1 MRRFAT
7 VGAALLSL
15 VAGAADAAD
24 LPGKIYSKAPP
35 LAPIYDWSGFYIGL
49 NAGAASSHKCWTIF
63 SNAGLAIAPAAE
75 GCHDATGGLA
85 GGQLGYRWQFTSW
98 VFGLEAQGDWAG
110 LKGSNAN
117 QAVAIPATNETRIDA
132 IGLFTGHIGYA
143 WNNVLW
149 YVKGG
154 AAVTNDR
161 YSTFFT
167 ATNVTY
173 NEARESR
180 WGGVVG
186 TGVEFGFAPNWSVAL
201 EYDHLFM
208 GTKDVTFP
216 VSALAVTRSDHIRQ
230 DVDMGTVRV
239 NYRFGGLFAKH

>member
-24 LPGKIYSKAPP
+24 LPARIYTKAPP
-35 LAPIYDWSGFYIGL
+35 LALVYDWSGFYVGL
-49 NAGAASSHKCWTIF
+49 NAGGASSQKCWTIF
-63 SNAGLAIAPAAE
+63 SDAGRAVGPTSE

-85 GGQLGYRWQFTSW
+85 GGQFGYRWQLTNW
-98 VFGLEAQGDWAG
+98 VFGLEAQADWAG
-110 LKGSNAN
+110 LRGSNAN
-117 QAVAIPATNETRIDA
+117 QAVLIPATNETRIDG

-154 AAVTNDR
+154 AAVTNDK

-167 ATNVTY
+167 ATNVVY
-173 NEARESR
+173 NEARETR
-180 WGGVVG
+180 WGGVLG
-186 TGVEFGFAPNWSVAL
+186 TGVEIGFAPNWSVAL

-208 GTKDVTFP
+208 GNKDVTFP
-216 VSALAVTRSDHIRQ
+216 VSAIAVTRSDNIRQ
-230 DVDMGTVRV
+230 DVDMVRV
-239 NYRFGGLFAKH
+239 NYRFGGPVVAKY

>member
-1 MRRFAT
+1 MRQFAM
-7 VGAALLSL
+7 VGAALLTV
-15 VAGAADAAD
+15 VAGGAVAAD
-24 LPGKIYSKAPP
+24 LPAKIYTKAPP
-35 LAPIYDWSGFYIGL
+35 LPSVYDWSGFYIGL
-49 NAGAASSHKCWTIF
+49 NAGGASSHKCWSIF
-63 SNAGLAIAPAAE
+63 SNNGLPVAPTAE
-75 GCHDATGGLA
+75 GCHNATGALA
-85 GGQLGYRWQFTSW
+85 GGQFGYRWQFTNW
-98 VFGLEAQGDWAG
+98 VLGLEAQADWAG

-117 QAVAIPATNETRIDA
+117 QAALTPATNETRVDA
-132 IGLFTGHIGYA
+132 IGAFTGQIGYA

-167 ATNVTY
+167 ATNAVY
-173 NEARESR
+173 NEARDVR

-186 TGVEFGFAPNWSVAL
+186 TGLEFGFAPNWSVAL

-208 GTKDVTFP
+208 GTKDVAFP

-239 NYRFGGLFAKH
+239 NYRFGGPVAKY

>member
-15 VAGAADAAD
+15 VAGAAGAAD
-24 LPGKIYSKAPP
+24 LPARTKAPP
-35 LAPIYDWSGFYIGL
+35 LAPVYDWSSFYVGL
-49 NAGAASSHKCWTIF
+49 NAGAASGHKCWTIF
-63 SNAGLAIAPAAE
+63 SDNGLAVVPTAE

-85 GGQLGYRWQFTSW
+85 GGQFGYRWQRTNW
-98 VFGLEAQGDWAG
+98 VFGLEALGDWAG

-154 AAVTNDR
+154 AAVTSDR

-167 ATNVTY
+167 ATNVVY
-173 NEARESR
+173 NEARETR
-180 WGGVVG
+180 WGGVLG
-186 TGVEFGFAPNWSVAL
+186 TGVEIGFAPNWSVAL

-208 GTKDVTFP
+208 GNKEVTFP
-216 VSALAVTRSDHIRQ
+216 VSAIAVTRSDSIRQ

-239 NYRFGGLFAKH
+239 NYRFGGPVVAKY

>member
-7 VGAALLSL
+7 VGAAFLSL

-24 LPGKIYSKAPP
+24 LPARTYTKAPP
-35 LAPIYDWSGFYIGL
+35 LAPAYDWSGFYIGL
-49 NAGAASSHKCWTIF
+49 NAGGASSHKCWTIF
-63 SNAGLAIAPAAE
+63 SNAGLPVGPTAE
-75 GCHDATGGLA
+75 GCHDTTGGLA
-85 GGQLGYRWQFTSW
+85 GGQFGYRWQLTNW
-98 VFGLEAQGDWAG
+98 VFGFEAQGDWAG

-117 QAVAIPATNETRIDA
+117 QAVLIPATNETRVEA

-186 TGVEFGFAPNWSVAL
+186 TGVEFGFAPN
-201 EYDHLFM
+201 
-208 GTKDVTFP
+208 
-216 VSALAVTRSDHIRQ
+216 
-230 DVDMGTVRV
+230 
-239 NYRFGGLFAKH
+239 